1 MKFQYHSEPGVKLL
15 LIQCAY
21 KKDLALYLIDPPSSP
36 RGRRN
41 GRVIFPFNSI
51 HQPTYLPC
59 QCMFQKPLFPYSH
72 FLSLHV
78 FFVLPFPQEVGG
90 HAAKERFLREGFL
103 GIFISIGWV
112 PKACGRCFFLLV
124 SSMLWATKLTRNY
137 LSFFIA
143 LFSAYLGA
151 TVTNMLSVVS
161 SLLAKVLFP
170 KTDIFLTCEVKHQD
184 LKSNSAKGRT
194 DLSEEPWAA
203 QGMAFPL
210 KFIFF
215 LSRSFHELP
224 QAILF
229 CLK

>member
-78 FFVLPFPQEVGG
+78 FFVLPFPREVGG

-112 PKACGRCFFLLV
+112 PKAVWEMFLPAGLLHA
-124 SSMLWATKLTRNY
+124 MGNQTHQKL
-137 LSFFIA
+137 SFFFIA

-170 KTDIFLTCEVKHQD
+170 KTDIFLTYEVKHQD

>member
-78 FFVLPFPQEVGG
+78 FFVLPFPREVGG

-112 PKACGRCFFLLV
+112 PKAVWEMFLPAGLLHA
-124 SSMLWATKLTRNY
+124 MGNQTHQKL
-137 LSFFIA
+137 SFFFIA

>member
-51 HQPTYLPC
+51 HQPNYLPC

-78 FFVLPFPQEVGG
+78 FFVLPFPREVGG

-112 PKACGRCFFLLV
+112 PKAVWEMFLPAGLLHA
-124 SSMLWATKLTRNY
+124 MGNQTHQKL
-137 LSFFIA
+137 SFFFIA

>member
-1 MKFQYHSEPGVKLL
+1 M
-15 LIQCAY
+15 
-21 KKDLALYLIDPPSSP
+21 
-36 RGRRN
+36 
-41 GRVIFPFNSI
+41 
-51 HQPTYLPC
+51 
-59 QCMFQKPLFPYSH
+59 
-72 FLSLHV
+72 
-78 FFVLPFPQEVGG
+78 
-90 HAAKERFLREGFL
+90 
-103 GIFISIGWV
+103 
-112 PKACGRCFFLLV
+112 
-124 SSMLWATKLTRNY
+124 
-137 LSFFIA
+137 
-143 LFSAYLGA
+143 
-151 TVTNMLSVVS
+151 TNMLSVVS